1 MFLLAFLPIL
11 IIIGI
16 IAYLVYMGA
25 FLPITIEEK
34 QMGPFHFLYKE
45 INGKD
50 YSLIGKTTTEITNI
64 LKQYNFSNQKPL
76 QVFYPDT
83 ENKVEVGFLVDEKV
97 NDLKELKSKTIPQC
111 QCLITSFPWRNSLS
125 FILGFSK
132 VDPVLNNHRK
142 SNNYK
147 KTEVM
152 VMLES
157 DSIVYI
163 QRIESSN
170 YEK

>member
-1 MFLLAFLPIL
+1 M
-11 IIIGI
+11 
-16 IAYLVYMGA
+16 
-25 FLPITIEEK
+25 
-34 QMGPFHFLYKE
+34 YKE

-152 VMLES
+152 VMLD
-157 DSIVYI
+157 DSIVYM